1 MEFIGRTK
9 KLSDLEQEYNNSH
22 SFVVIYGR
30 RRCSTPRDFGL
41 LVVSF

>member
-9 KLSDLEQEYNNSH
+9 ELSDLEQEYNNSH

-30 RRCSTPRDFGL
+30 KRIGKL
-41 LVVSF
+41 L